1 MPQLTR
7 LDRQLTEPR
16 LQQALALAGIH
27 TGDLAR
33 LGAIQAAVDGMP
45 ATIWLTLDHFL
56 EQELT
61 RFVER
66 PERRAL
72 FLDLLKSYFHSLLTA
87 DMAFEAVCNRL
98 QVWLDLQYAGMVP
111 EWPALAHERY
121 LRVVAAALEQAD
133 VRVGNET
140 LDLARKTVFLHLGL
154 TTAALLHGEQE
165 HYRQQLFFD
174 SATNLPGADLFIET
188 LDRHIEDTAE
198 GEKEIIAVI
207 LLETVSSHRL
217 LGYPGYPN
225 LDQFM
230 VELSARLKPVLRPD
244 DYLARLG
251 REEFGIV
258 LPRLRSDGQAMLAA
272 NKLLAT
278 LEVPIVLQ
286 SIEILVQ
293 PALGIVLYPQH
304 GGDGPTLMR
313 IAETARVAAR
323 RSSEPYVIYQPD
335 LDKDQRLQRSIE
347 TELRLALRENEL
359 MLYYQPQ
366 AACDTGIVHG
376 AEALL
381 RWRNA
386 RGEFIPPNVIVSVAE
401 QCGLMTELTRWVLN
415 TALRHNAEIRS
426 QGMDI
431 TFSVNLAAQDL
442 LSSEFVEIVDQSL
455 RTWGVPANRL
465 LLEIT
470 EGSMISEV
478 DAVRSVLV
486 RLKAVGVEIS
496 VDDFG
501 TGYSSLAYLRRLPLD
516 ELKIDQVFVRQ
527 MLKDHQDERIVR
539 TIIDLAHNLQLRVV
553 AEGVEDEAT
562 LLALK
567 ELQCDVVQ
575 GYFLGRPQPLDV
587 FMAWWFERQ
596 SLPQQA

>member
-1 MPQLTR
+1 MPQVTR
-7 LDRQLTEPR
+7 IDRQLTQPR
-16 LQQALALAGIH
+16 LQQALAVAGIEANS
-27 TGDLAR
+27 LAR
-33 LGAIQAAVDGMP
+33 LENIQAVIDSMP
-45 ATIWLTLDHFL
+45 ATIWLTLDQFL
-56 EQELT
+56 ETELT

-66 PERRAL
+66 PRRRAL
-72 FLDLLKSYFHSLLTA
+72 FLNVLNGYFHSLLKA
-87 DMAFEAVCNRL
+87 DMAFEEVCNRL
-98 QVWLDLQYAGMVP
+98 QIWLDLQHAGMVP
-111 EWPALAHERY
+111 EWPALAHEQY
-121 LRVVAAALEQAD
+121 LRVVAAALKQAD
-133 VRVGNET
+133 VGIGNDTFE
-140 LDLARKTVFLHLGL
+140 LAQNSVFLHLGL

-174 SATNLPGADLFIET
+174 SATKLPGADLFVET
-188 LDRHIEDTAE
+188 LDRHIEGIAE

-207 LLETVSSHRL
+207 VMETVSSHRL
-217 LGYPGYPN
+217 LGYPGYPTV
-225 LDQFM
+225 DQFM
-230 VELSARLKPVLRPD
+230 IELASRLKPMLRAD

-278 LEVPIVLQ
+278 LELPIVLQ

-293 PALGIVLYPQH
+293 PALGIAFYPEH

-313 IAETARVAAR
+313 IAETARIAAR
-323 RSSEPYVIYQPD
+323 SSSEPYVIYQPN

-347 TELRLALRENEL
+347 TDLRLALRENEL

-366 AACDTGIVHG
+366 ADCDTGMVHG

-381 RWRNA
+381 RWRNV
-386 RGEFIPPNVIVSVAE
+386 RGEFIPPNLIVSVAE

-415 TALRHNAEIRS
+415 TALRQNAEIRS
-426 QGMDI
+426 QGMDL
-431 TFSVNLAAQDL
+431 TFSVNLAVQDL

-478 DAVRSVLV
+478 DAVRSVLMH
-486 RLKAVGVEIS
+486 LKVVGVEIS

-516 ELKIDQVFVRQ
+516 ELKIDQVFVRL
-527 MLKDHQDERIVR
+527 MLKDQQDERIVR

-553 AEGVEDEAT
+553 AEGVEDQAT
-562 LLALK
+562 WLALTA
-567 ELQCDVVQ
+567 LQCDLIQ

-587 FMAWWFERQ
+587 FKAWWFERQ
-596 SLPQQA
+596 SLPHKA

>member
-1 MPQLTR
+1 M
-7 LDRQLTEPR
+7 DKHLTESR
-16 LQQALALAGIH
+16 LHQALALA
-27 TGDLAR
+27 DLGSADFEQ
-33 LGAIQAAVDGMP
+33 LDKLQATLDEMP
-45 ATIWLTLDHFL
+45 AAIWTPLDHFL

-61 RFVER
+61 RFFEH
-66 PERRAL
+66 PDRRAL
-72 FLDLLKSYFHSLLTA
+72 FLDVMKGYFHSLLTA
-87 DMAFEAVCNRL
+87 DMGFEATCNRL
-98 QVWLDLQYAGMVP
+98 QMWLEMQHTGMVP
-111 EWPALAHERY
+111 EWPALVHERY
-121 LRVVAAALEQAD
+121 LRLVAAALNQSDARAAD
-133 VRVGNET
+133 AS
-140 LDLARKTVFLHLGL
+140 LDLVRKAVFLHLGL
-154 TTAALLHGEQE
+154 ATAALLHGEQE

-174 SATNLPGADLFIET
+174 AATKLPGSDLFIET
-188 LDRHIEDTAE
+188 LERQLGATEE
-198 GEKEIIAVI
+198 GEAGLVAVV

-217 LGYPGYPN
+217 LGYPGYPT

-230 VELSARLKPVLRPD
+230 VELSARLKPVLRPH

-251 REEFGIV
+251 REEFGIM
-258 LPRLRSDGQAMLAA
+258 LPKLRSDGQAMLAA
-272 NKLLAT
+272 NKLIASLQ
-278 LEVPIVLQ
+278 LPISLQ

-293 PALGIVLYPQH
+293 PSLGIALYPEH
-304 GGDGPTLMR
+304 GSDGPTLMR
-313 IAETARVAAR
+313 MAETARVAAR
-323 RSSEPYVIYQPD
+323 SSSESYVIYQPD
-335 LDKDQRLQRSIE
+335 LDQNQRLQRSME

-376 AEALL
+376 VEALL
-381 RWRNA
+381 RWRNP
-386 RGEFIPPNVIVSVAE
+386 RGEFVPPNVIVSVAE
-401 QCGLMTELTRWVLN
+401 QCGLMTELTRWILN
-415 TALRHNAEIRS
+415 TALRQCADIRS

-442 LSSEFVEIVDQSL
+442 LSSEFVEVVDQSL

-478 DAVRSVLV
+478 DAVRSVLM
-486 RLKAVGVEIS
+486 RLKEVGVEIS

-527 MLKDHQDERIVR
+527 MLRDSQDERIVR

-562 LLALK
+562 WLALK
-567 ELQCDVVQ
+567 DLQCDLVQ
-575 GYFLGRPQPLDV
+575 GYYLSRPQPMDK
-587 FMAWWFERQ
+587 FMAWWLERQ
-596 SLPQQA
+596 STPQSASA

>member
-1 MPQLTR
+1 M
-7 LDRQLTEPR
+7 DKHLTESR
-16 LQQALALAGIH
+16 LHQALALA
-27 TGDLAR
+27 DLGSADFEQ
-33 LGAIQAAVDGMP
+33 LDKLQATLDEMP
-45 ATIWLTLDHFL
+45 AAIWTPLDHFL

-61 RFVER
+61 RFFEH
-66 PERRAL
+66 PDRRAL
-72 FLDLLKSYFHSLLTA
+72 FLDVMKGYFRSLLTA
-87 DMAFEAVCNRL
+87 DMAFEATCNRL
-98 QVWLDLQYAGMVP
+98 QMWLEMQHTGMVP
-111 EWPALAHERY
+111 EWPALVHERY
-121 LRVVAAALEQAD
+121 LRLVAAALNQSDARAAD
-133 VRVGNET
+133 GS
-140 LDLARKTVFLHLGL
+140 LDLVRKAVFLHLGL
-154 TTAALLHGEQE
+154 ATAALLHGEQE

-174 SATNLPGADLFIET
+174 AATKLPGSDLFIET
-188 LDRHIEDTAE
+188 VDRQLGATEE
-198 GEKEIIAVI
+198 GEAGLVAVV

-217 LGYPGYPN
+217 LGYPGYPT

-230 VELSARLKPVLRPD
+230 VELSARLKPVLRPH

-251 REEFGIV
+251 REEFGIM
-258 LPRLRSDGQAMLAA
+258 LPKLRSDGQAMLAA
-272 NKLLAT
+272 NKLIASLQ
-278 LEVPIVLQ
+278 LPISLQ

-293 PALGIVLYPQH
+293 PSLGIALYPEH
-304 GGDGPTLMR
+304 GSDGPTLMR
-313 IAETARVAAR
+313 MAETARVAAR
-323 RSSEPYVIYQPD
+323 SSSESYVIYQPD
-335 LDKDQRLQRSIE
+335 LDQNQRLQRSME

-376 AEALL
+376 VEALL
-381 RWRNA
+381 RWRNP
-386 RGEFIPPNVIVSVAE
+386 RGEFVPPNVIVSVAE
-401 QCGLMTELTRWVLN
+401 QCGLMTELTRWILN
-415 TALRHNAEIRS
+415 TALRQCADIRS

-442 LSSEFVEIVDQSL
+442 LSSEFVEVVDQSL

-478 DAVRSVLV
+478 DAVRSVLM
-486 RLKAVGVEIS
+486 RLKEVGVEIS

-527 MLKDHQDERIVR
+527 MLRDSQDERIVR

-562 LLALK
+562 WLALK
-567 ELQCDVVQ
+567 DLQCDLVQ
-575 GYFLGRPQPLDV
+575 GYYLSRPQPMDK
-587 FMAWWFERQ
+587 FMAWWLERQ
-596 SLPQQA
+596 STPQSASA

>member
-1 MPQLTR
+1 MSP
-7 LDRQLTEPR
+7 LDRHLTELR
-16 LQQALALAGIH
+16 LQQAWALADIGSA
-27 TGDLAR
+27 DLVR
-33 LGAIQAAVDGMP
+33 LGEIQTALDDMP
-45 ATIWLTLDHFL
+45 ATMWAPLDRFL
-56 EQELT
+56 QQELT
-61 RFVER
+61 RFVEQ
-66 PERRAL
+66 PDRRAL
-72 FLDLLKSYFHSLLTA
+72 FLDVMNEYFRSLLTA

-98 QVWLDLQYAGMVP
+98 QVWLEMQHTGMVP
-111 EWPALAHERY
+111 EWPALVHEQY
-121 LRVVAAALEQAD
+121 FRVVATALNRAD
-133 VRVGNET
+133 GRATDGT
-140 LDLARKTVFLHLGL
+140 LDVVQKAVFLHLGL
-154 TTAALLHGEQE
+154 ATAALLHGEQE

-174 SATNLPGADLFIET
+174 SATKLPGTDLFIET
-188 LDRHIEDTAE
+188 LDRHIGDNVE

-217 LGYPGYPN
+217 LGYPGYPT

-230 VELSARLKPVLRPD
+230 VEVSARLKPVLRPHD
-244 DYLARLG
+244 FLARLG
-251 REEFGIV
+251 REEFGIM
-258 LPRLRSDGQAMLAA
+258 LPKLRSDGQAMLAA
-272 NKLLAT
+272 TKLLAS
-278 LEVPIVLQ
+278 LELPILLQ

-293 PALGIVLYPQH
+293 PALGIALYPEH
-304 GGDGPTLMR
+304 GSDGPTLMR
-313 IAETARVAAR
+313 MAETARVAAR
-323 RSSEPYVIYQPD
+323 SSSEPYVIYQPN
-335 LDKDQRLQRSIE
+335 LDQNQRLQRSVE

-386 RGEFIPPNVIVSVAE
+386 RGEFVPPNVIVSVAE
-401 QCGLMTELTRWVLN
+401 QCGLMTELTRWILN
-415 TALRHNAEIRS
+415 TALRQSADIRS

-442 LSSEFVEIVDQSL
+442 LSSEFVEVVDQTL

-478 DAVRSVLV
+478 DAVRSVLM
-486 RLKAVGVEIS
+486 RLKEVGVEIS

-562 LLALK
+562 SLRLR
-567 ELQCDVVQ
+567 ELQCDLIQ
-575 GYFLGRPQPLDV
+575 GYFLSRPQPLDK
-587 FMAWWFERQ
+587 FMAWWLERQ
-596 SLPQQA
+596 SMLQNASA